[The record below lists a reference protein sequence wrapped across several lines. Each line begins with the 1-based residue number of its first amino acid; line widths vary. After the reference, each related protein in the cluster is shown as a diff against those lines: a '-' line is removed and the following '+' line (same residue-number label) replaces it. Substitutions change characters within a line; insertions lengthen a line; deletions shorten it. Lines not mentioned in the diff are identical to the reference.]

1 MNKNDLYKIIDTL
14 PASKLPVARAYLEG
28 LRDGSETDSFDTF
41 LGSVPDEDEE
51 ISEAEEAEIRVA
63 EDDIRQNGTV
73 SHEEAMRFL
82 AS

>member
-1 MNKNDLYKIIDTL
+1 MNKNDLYKIIDSL
-14 PASKLPVARAYLEG
+14 PTSKLPVARAYLEG
-28 LRDGSETDSFDTF
+28 LRDGSETGTLDAYLD
-41 LGSVPDEDEE
+41 SVPDEDEE
-51 ISEAEEAEIRVA
+51 ISEAEEAEVRVA

>member
-1 MNKNDLYKIIDTL
+1 MRDGKGR
-14 PASKLPVARAYLEG
+14 PGSSSEG
-28 LRDGSETDSFDTF
+28 LRDGSETGSLDAYLD
-41 LGSVPDEDEE
+41 SVPNEDEE
-51 ISEAEEAEIRVA
+51 ISEAEVRVA